1 MNKYSRVGN
10 KKKVI
15 KQKMCTRVHPIAHC
29 IFSFYQS
36 LYIISVEV
44 DIFLPTALNGR
55 VVFWHLP
62 VACMNVCACVC
73 ACVCVCV
80 SVYMCVGASPQ
91 RSKSKDSAEE
101 NVSTKGC
108 GLYVSC
114 ALQRANNVTRVRSIN
129 NIYFSFKYLYTNT
142 HHFCSRTSRL
152 SMKDKKIYTRY
163 TILCVQ

>member
-1 MNKYSRVGN
+1 MRTVYSRST
-10 KKKVI
+10 KAYI
-15 KQKMCTRVHPIAHC
+15 LSPWRWT
-29 IFSFYQS
+29 FSF
-36 LYIISVEV
+36 
-44 DIFLPTALNGR
+44 R
-55 VVFWHLP
+55 RHLMDVSCFGIYPSP
-62 VACMNVCACVC
+62 VWMYVRACVH
-73 ACVCVCV
+73 VCVCV